1 MLPLL
6 GRYLQLSLGLR
17 STLFPECLC
26 RCLSFMAAAS
36 TGADFGVLCGTTN
49 SEAHTLLRAD
59 LTPLCPGRIMDGFS
73 SMRGPQVQL
82 SIQEKTLPCCFLC
95 IYLQQENSPSYIYTI
110 LSATSPTCLPHQS
123 LGTST
128 ALPKD
133 FQASPPPRMLF

>member
-1 MLPLL
+1 MLPIL

-26 RCLSFMAAAS
+26 RCLSLMAAAS

-73 SMRGPQVQL
+73 SMRGPPGPAFYSGEYPSLLLPVHL
-82 SIQEKTLPCCFLC
+82 STAGEQSFI
-95 IYLQQENSPSYIYTI
+95 YIYNPVCNQTHM
-110 LSATSPTCLPHQS
+110 LAPP
-123 LGTST
+123 TST